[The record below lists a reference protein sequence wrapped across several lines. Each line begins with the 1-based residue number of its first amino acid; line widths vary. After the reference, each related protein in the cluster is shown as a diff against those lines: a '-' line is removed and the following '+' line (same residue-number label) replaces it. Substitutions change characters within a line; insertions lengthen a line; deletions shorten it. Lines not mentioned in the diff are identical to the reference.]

1 MFVQFVDFMDSY
13 ESFFS
18 FLDTSWYLFLLPVF
32 MLTLYKTGNVFCYAV
47 CAEIIASALIR
58 FTLIDIHPLLFFSAQ
73 FAIYGMCIVL
83 ITKKPLIA
91 FSYFILM
98 AFFVIQFILNSI
110 YYHKLEIFNLTGEGN
125 ASLMNSYYWLGSVYY
140 IYHIAIV
147 ALVNTLIILSMKNN
161 WGKGYA
167 DRLHNSSNGAFYNN
181 SELLNFIKLRLK
193 TDSKERLER
202 VEKT

>member
-1 MFVQFVDFMDSY
+1 MFINFVDYMDSY

-32 MLTLYKTGNVFCYAV
+32 MLTLYKTGNVFCYAI

-58 FTLIDIHPLLFFSAQ
+58 FTLIDIHPLLFFGAQ

-110 YYHKLEIFNLTGEGN
+110 YYHKLELYNLTSEGYD
-125 ASLMNSYYWLGSVYY
+125 SLMNSYYWLGSVYY

-147 ALVNTLIILSMKNN
+147 ALVNTLIILSMRNN

-167 DRLHNSSNGAFYNN
+167 DRLHNSGNRAFYNN
-181 SELLNFIKLRLK
+181 SELLNFIKLRPK
-193 TDSKERLER
+193 TDGKRRIQR